1 MVAVF
6 LGPLY
11 FAWHVYLLWRIQK
24 WLRGVSRFFN
34 HKAVFLTTNLAYLF
48 MVCTIVIG
56 FLSPAGSDFKRVTTV
71 IGNYWLGG
79 TLYVTMSYVLVWIFY
94 KIVISVPAFKPE
106 FWKRPH
112 IQRVTGLV
120 TVILTAVLCTLG
132 IISAHDIK
140 TKKYIVEVDEPGFGT
155 EDLKICLVADIHMGY
170 NIGIDFVTDMVE
182 EINALDADLVLIGG
196 DIFDNAYEA
205 IEEPEKMAELYRQIK
220 SRYGVYAVY
229 GNHDIQEPILAGFTF
244 SSKEKKEASPAMD
257 EFLKKAGVINL
268 RDEYV
273 VIDDRLILYGRPDYE
288 RPGRGI
294 EDRRSPQEIMD
305 FIGETDLPV
314 LVLDHEPR
322 ELDELAEAG
331 VDIDLCGHTHDGQTF
346 PGNIVCALK
355 WKNSCGY
362 KVFGDMDSIVTSGV
376 GLFGPFM
383 RLGTDSEV
391 CEIVLTKKS

>member
-34 HKAVFLTTNLAYLF
+34 NKAVFMTVNLAYLF
-48 MVCTIVIG
+48 MAFTIVIG
-56 FLSPAGSDFKRVTTV
+56 FLSPAGSGFKRVTTI

-94 KIVISVPAFKPE
+94 KVVISVPAFKPE

-120 TVILTAVLCTLG
+120 MVILTAVLCIIG

-140 TKKYIVEVDEPGFGT
+140 IKKYTVEVDEPGFGT
-155 EDLKICLVADIHMGY
+155 EDIRICLVADIHMGY
-170 NIGIDFVTDMVE
+170 NIGIDFVSEMVE
-182 EINALDADLVLIGG
+182 KINSTDPDLVLIGA
-196 DIFDNAYEA
+196 DINDNAYEA
-205 IEEPEKMAELYRQIK
+205 IEDPE
-220 SRYGVYAVY
+220 
-229 GNHDIQEPILAGFTF
+229 D
-244 SSKEKKEASPAMD
+244 KKEASPAMD

-383 RLGTDSEV
+383 RLGTDAEV
-391 CEIVLTKKS
+391 CEIILKKKA

>member
-11 FAWHVYLLWRIQK
+11 FAWHIYLLWRIQK
-24 WLRGVSRFFN
+24 WLMGISDFFKN
-34 HKAVFLTTNLAYLF
+34 RIVFMTINLAYLF
-48 MVCTIVIG
+48 LVCTNVMG
-56 FLSPAGSDFKRVTTV
+56 FFAPEGSAFKRITTI
-71 IGNYWLGG
+71 IGNYLLGG
-79 TLYVTMSYVLVWIFY
+79 TLYVTMSYVLVWLFY
-94 KIVISVPAFKPE
+94 MIVTHVKVFKPE
-106 FWKRPH
+106 FWKKTA
-112 IQRVTGLV
+112 IQRITGLV
-120 TVILTAVLCTLG
+120 MAGLTVLLCTLG

-140 TKKYIVEVDEPGFGT
+140 INRYTVEVDEAGFGT

-170 NIGIDFVTDMVE
+170 NIGIDFVTDMVAK
-182 EINALDADLVLIGG
+182 INSIDADIVLLGG
-196 DIFDNAYEA
+196 DIFDNSYEA
-205 IEEPEKMAELYRQIK
+205 IEDPLKMVELYKSIK
-220 SRYGVYAVY
+220 SKYGVYAVY

-257 EFLKKAGVINL
+257 EFLEKAGIINL

-273 VIDDRLILYGRPDYE
+273 TIDDRLIIYGRPDYE

-305 FIGETDLPV
+305 FIGQTDLPV

-346 PGNIVCALK
+346 PGNIVCGLK

-362 KVFGDMDSIVTSGV
+362 KVFGDMDSIVTSGA

-391 CEIVLTKKS
+391 CEIILKKKA